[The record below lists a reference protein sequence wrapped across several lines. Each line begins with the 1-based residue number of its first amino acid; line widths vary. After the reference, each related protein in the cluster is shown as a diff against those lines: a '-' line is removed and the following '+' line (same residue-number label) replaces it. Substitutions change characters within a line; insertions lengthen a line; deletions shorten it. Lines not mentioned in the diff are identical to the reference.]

1 MKLLK
6 ALLILCF
13 LFGVRTSTDAQE
25 PFYKGKTVR
34 VVVGFSAGG
43 GFDVYS
49 RAISRHLGK
58 HLPGNPTVIVENM
71 TGAGSLVAANHIFKV
86 AKPDGLTIGNI
97 NGGIFMQ
104 QLLGWPGIEFD
115 ALKYEYV
122 GVPVKDKSVCV
133 MTKASGFTSFEK
145 WAASKTPLK
154 VGATGPG
161 SATHNVPLILKEA
174 LNLPIQLVSGYKGIA
189 DVRMAAEGGEL
200 AGVCGWTW
208 DSLKATWARALD
220 SGDAV
225 VVLQTVA
232 QPISEL
238 PKVPLAINAAKTEE
252 ARQLI
257 QAGIH
262 DVSDLTYSYVLPP
275 GTPSDRVDIVR
286 KAFAD
291 TMKDAEFIA
300 DTTKSKLGI
309 DSMTG
314 DELNKTVQRLFKLN
328 PTVVAK
334 LKDVLQK

>member
-1 MKLLK
+1 MKILK
-6 ALLILCF
+6 FSLVACF
-13 LFGVRTSTDAQE
+13 LFSVAASAGSQE
-25 PFYKGKTVR
+25 AFYRGKTVR
-34 VVVGFSAGG
+34 IVVGFSAGG
-43 GFDVYS
+43 GFDIYS
-49 RAISRHLGK
+49 RAISRHINK
-58 HLPGNPTVIVENM
+58 HLPGNPAVIVENM
-71 TGAGSLVAANHIFKV
+71 TGAGSLVAANHLFKV

-97 NGGIFMQ
+97 NGGIFVQ
-104 QLLGWPGIEFD
+104 QLMGWPGIEFD
-115 ALKYEYV
+115 ALKYEHV

-133 MTKASGFTSFEK
+133 MTKASGVTSFEK
-145 WAASKTPLK
+145 WVSSKTPLK

-189 DVRMAAEGGEL
+189 DVRLAAEGGEL

-208 DSLKATWARALD
+208 DSLKATWPTALE

-225 VVLQTVA
+225 VVLQTVS

-238 PKVPLAINAAKTEE
+238 PKVPLAISAVKTDE

-275 GTPSDRVDIVR
+275 ATPKDRVEILR
-286 KAFAD
+286 KAFVD

-300 DTTKSKLGI
+300 DTKKSKLGI
-309 DSMTG
+309 DPMTG
-314 DELNKTVQRLFKLN
+314 DELDKTIGRLFKLS
-328 PTVVAK
+328 PGVVAK
-334 LKDVLQK
+334 LKDVLK

>member
-6 ALLILCF
+6 VLLVVGL
-13 LFGVRTSTDAQE
+13 LFSVLTPVSSQE

-34 VVVGFSAGG
+34 VVVGFSPGG

-49 RAISRHLGK
+49 RAISRHINK

-86 AKPDGLTIGNI
+86 AKADGLTIGNI
-97 NGGIFMQ
+97 NGGIFVQ

-115 ALKYEYV
+115 ALKYEHV

-133 MTKASGFTSFEK
+133 MTQASGVTTFEK
-145 WAASKTPLK
+145 WTASKTPLK

-174 LNLPIQLVSGYKGIA
+174 LDLPIQLVSGYKGIA
-189 DVRMAAEGGEL
+189 DVRLAAEGGEL

-208 DSLKATWARALD
+208 DSLKATWPKSLE

-225 VVLQTVA
+225 VVLQTVS
-232 QPISEL
+232 QPIAEL

-275 GTPSDRVDIVR
+275 GTPKERVEIVR
-286 KAFAD
+286 KAFVD

-300 DTTKSKLGI
+300 DTKKSKLGI
-309 DSMTG
+309 DPMTG
-314 DELNKTVQRLFKLN
+314 DELEKTIGRLFKLS
-328 PTVVAK
+328 PAVVAK
-334 LKDVLQK
+334 LKDVLK